1 MTKFLYNYGGW
12 IIGLIV
18 VIALVIG
25 MIVTSPVVV
34 ERCEVIQLGEI
45 LGSDHD
51 RYFCVSVAM
60 MNQSFKK
67 QELADSDFT
76 CSYSGGT
83 AELCASSANGI
94 YNAGPFTILLVYR
107 VPIDVEEVTITYNKY
122 SKTIRLLDSRSLI

>member
-1 MTKFLYNYGGW
+1 MREFLRNYGGW
-12 IIGLIV
+12 VLAAIVLLGVVCAAILIQ
-18 VIALVIG
+18 
-25 MIVTSPVVV
+25 PVVV

-60 MNQSFKK
+60 MNQSFQKR
-67 QELADSDFT
+67 EIADSDFT

-83 AELCASSANGI
+83 AELCASSADGI
-94 YNAGPFTILLVYR
+94 YNAGPFTVLLVYR
-107 VPIDVEEVTITYNKY
+107 VPIDVEEITIKYNNY